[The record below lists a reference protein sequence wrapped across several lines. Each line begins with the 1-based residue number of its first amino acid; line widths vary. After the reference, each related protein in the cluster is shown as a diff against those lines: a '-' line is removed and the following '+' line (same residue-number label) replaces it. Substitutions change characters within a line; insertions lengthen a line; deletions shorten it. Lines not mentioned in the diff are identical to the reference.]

1 MPTCALKNIGL
12 PTKDDDHFMGIA
24 TYYMA
29 PSEDAHRA
37 QIQWPDLLARQ
48 NLALGHTF
56 DDASSSLSWVKFL
69 SQSQVLRN
77 FLACKECMIAYDYSP

>member
-1 MPTCALKNIGL
+1 
-12 PTKDDDHFMGIA
+12 MGISRTNA
-24 TYYMA
+24 YYMA
-29 PSEDAHRA
+29 LSEDAHRV

-69 SQSQVLRN
+69 TQSQVIQVLRN
-77 FLACKECMIAYDYSP
+77 F